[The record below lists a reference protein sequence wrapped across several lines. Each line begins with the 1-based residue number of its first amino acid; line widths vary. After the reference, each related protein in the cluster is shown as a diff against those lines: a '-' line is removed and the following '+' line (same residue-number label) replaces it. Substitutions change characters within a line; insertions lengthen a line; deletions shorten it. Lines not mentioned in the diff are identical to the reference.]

1 MIMVKCLFLFLDEM
15 FLGKIHFQLYNI
27 VFFRYFL
34 FDLKV
39 QYNILT
45 IKNFDIFQPKKN
57 FVLVWF

>member
-1 MIMVKCLFLFLDEM
+1 MIMFKCLFLFLDEM
-15 FLGKIHFQLYNI
+15 FLGKFIFSFTILF
-27 VFFRYFL
+27 FFRYFL